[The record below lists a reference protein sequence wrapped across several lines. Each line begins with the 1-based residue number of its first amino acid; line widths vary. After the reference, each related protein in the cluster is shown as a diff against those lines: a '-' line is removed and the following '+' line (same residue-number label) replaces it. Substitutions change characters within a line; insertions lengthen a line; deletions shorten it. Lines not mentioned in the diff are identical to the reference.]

1 MVQKYVFQ
9 SAVTILLLFMAI
21 QVSGAVT
28 MPMHFT
34 NDANAE
40 EVLKSYPLG
49 KLTKLMASSHH
60 GKEDG
65 VIVTPNGLQA
75 WVYNV
80 GSIRIPKEYALPNS
94 NKKIMYE
101 DKKVNTNHAYILV
114 FDDDKVIDVI
124 YIYNSKKLTAL
135 QMQFELTD

>member
-9 SAVTILLLFMAI
+9 SAVTILLLFMDI

-28 MPMHFT
+28 IPMHFT

-49 KLTKLMASSHH
+49 KLTKLMANSHH

-65 VIVTPNGLQA
+65 VIVTQNGLQA
-75 WVYNV
+75 WVYNI
-80 GSIRIPKEYALPNS
+80 GSIRIPKEYVFPNS

-101 DKKVNTNHAYILV
+101 DKKVNIRHAYILV
-114 FDDDKVIDVI
+114 FNGDKMIDVI
-124 YIYNSKKLTAL
+124 YI
-135 QMQFELTD
+135 